1 MKSDSAIQRDVE
13 QELQSDPE
21 IDASDIAVAVK
32 DGVVTLSG
40 FVHSASQ
47 KQLAERAAKRVAGVI
62 AVANDIVVRLPV
74 LDTRPGPGIARDVVQ
89 AIRDALPDTWENIQV
104 TVADGVVTL
113 EGEVE
118 WNYQREAAKGAAI
131 WVDGVRHLRNRVAI
145 KPRTAPADIKRQIE
159 EALRRQADINASHIT
174 VEATGG
180 YVILKG
186 TVRSWTE
193 RKAAERAAWQA
204 PGVREV
210 ENRLVVSRFPP
221 AGPHDQPWLINP
233 DATPGT
239 GALPPPDSTHQIDPA
254 VA

>member
-1 MKSDSAIQRDVE
+1 VS
-13 QELQSDPE
+13 PE
-21 IDASDIAVAVK
+21 
-32 DGVVTLSG
+32 
-40 FVHSASQ
+40 
-47 KQLAERAAKRVAGVI
+47 VI

-180 YVILKG
+180 
-186 TVRSWTE
+186 
-193 RKAAERAAWQA
+193 
-204 PGVREV
+204 
-210 ENRLVVSRFPP
+210 
-221 AGPHDQPWLINP
+221 
-233 DATPGT
+233 
-239 GALPPPDSTHQIDPA
+239 
-254 VA
+254 